1 MRKRVHELALKD
13 QKQVSRFDATKN
25 LIVQLARLD
34 VIEATKEKLM
44 ALAVQIGLRVI
55 QAMMQEEVDESAN
68 EKMRMASR
76 NVKHWGNGE
85 QVLCWAE
92 AGFLEAEKKL
102 RTVKGFRQI
111 PVLIKTLYKCV
122 HPEQRQEK

>member
-1 MRKRVHELALKD
+1 MRKRVYELALKD
-13 QKQVSRFDATKN
+13 QKQVSRFD
-25 LIVQLARLD
+25 
-34 VIEATKEKLM
+34 ATKEKLM

-68 EKMRMASR
+68 EKMRMVSR

-85 QVLCWAE
+85 QVMCWAE

-102 RTVKGFRQI
+102 RTVKGFR
-111 PVLIKTLYKCV
+111 
-122 HPEQRQEK
+122 